1 MKKKIKNIISKT
13 DNFFYK
19 FFGSDKSVKSLQN
32 IHEAEKI
39 FSCLRQTGKENNVR
53 FVGGCVR
60 KALCGHEIDDLD
72 LATSLE
78 PTESKRRLAKEDIKV
93 IDSGISHGTI
103 TAILNNKKFEITTLR
118 KDISTDGRHAVV
130 EFTNERTEDALRR
143 DFTINSIYA
152 DKEGN
157 LFDPNDGVKDLE
169 NGKIEFIGD
178 PEKRVKED
186 YLRILRYVRFFL
198 NYSKQ
203 KHKLNVKKIIKQN
216 ISGIVKLSK
225 ERLIDELKKLVMSN
239 GFINIGNDE
248 FCKEIVLLIFPQVK
262 NIDIFKK
269 LNKNYKSEILK
280 KDFIFLLSLLIID
293 ETDSTEFF
301 LYKFNLS
308 NEAKKRINFLKEI
321 YDKSNDKNTFSKNN
335 LQKIF
340 YFQGKS
346 YLLDV
351 IDFQLFR
358 SNKKNNK
365 LIELKKHFEKL
376 EKPLF
381 PIKAKIIMEKYNL
394 KEGQELGQKL
404 KYLENLWV
412 ENSFNISEKEV
423 ENTFL
428 S

>member
-1 MKKKIKNIISKT
+1 MKNILT
-13 DNFFYK
+13 
-19 FFGSDKSVKSLQN
+19 
-32 IHEAEKI
+32 KI
-39 FSCLRQTGKENNVR
+39 FSSKNDLSFKEVSFLEITKTTKVSDLFKVISNYNDLSEIR
-53 FVGGCVR
+53 YVGGCVR
-60 KALCGHEIDDLD
+60 KILNNEKFDDID
-72 LATSLE
+72 LATNLKPNE
-78 PTESKRRLAKEDIKV
+78 VKECLKNNN
-93 IDSGISHGTI
+93 IDFFETGIEHGTI
-103 TAILNNKKFEITTLR
+103 TARIDEKNFEITSLR
-118 KDISTDGRHAVV
+118 KDVSTDGRRAVV
-130 EFTNERTEDALRR
+130 KFTNEWTEDALRR

-203 KHKLNVKKIIKQN
+203 EHKLNVKKIIKQN

-225 ERLIDELKKLVMSN
+225 ERLIDELKKLVISN
-239 GFINIGNDE
+239 GFINIGDDE

-301 LYKFNLS
+301 FYKFNMS

-321 YDKSNDKNTFSKNN
+321 YDKSNDKDTFSKKN

-365 LIELKKHFEKL
+365 LIELKKHFEQL

-394 KEGQELGQKL
+394 QEGKELGQKL
-404 KYLENLWV
+404 KYLENLWI

>member
-1 MKKKIKNIISKT
+1 MSFLEITKTTKVSEIFNNISNYNDLSEIR
-13 DNFFYK
+13 Y
-19 FFGSDKSVKSLQN
+19 
-32 IHEAEKI
+32 
-39 FSCLRQTGKENNVR
+39 
-53 FVGGCVR
+53 VGGCVR
-60 KALCGHEIDDLD
+60 KILNNEKFDDID
-72 LATSLE
+72 LATNLKPE
-78 PTESKRRLAKEDIKV
+78 EVKDCLKNNN
-93 IDSGISHGTI
+93 IDFFETGIEHGTI
-103 TAILNNKKFEITTLR
+103 TARIDEKNFEITSLR
-118 KDISTDGRHAVV
+118 KDVLTDGRRAVV
-130 EFTNERTEDALRR
+130 EFTNDWVEDAIRR

-178 PEKRVKED
+178 AEKRVKED

-198 NYSKQ
+198 NYSQ
-203 KHKLNVKKIIKQN
+203 QEHKSNVKKIIKQN
-216 ISGIVKLSK
+216 INGIVKLSK
-225 ERLIDELKKLVMSN
+225 ERLIDELRKLVTSN
-239 GFINIGNDE
+239 KFIYIIDDE
-248 FCKEIVLLIFPQVK
+248 FCKEIVTLIFPQVK

-269 LNKNYKSEILK
+269 IRKNYKNEILK

-293 ETDSTEFF
+293 ETDNSEFF
-301 LYKFNLS
+301 LYKYNMS
-308 NEAKKRINFLKEI
+308 NENKKRINFLKYI

-346 YLLDV
+346 YLLDA

-358 SNKKNNK
+358 SNKKNKK
-365 LIELKKHFEKL
+365 LIELKKHFENL
-376 EKPLF
+376 EKPYF

-394 KEGQELGQKL
+394 KEGKELGQKL

-412 ENSFNISEKEV
+412 ENNFNITEKEV

>member
-1 MKKKIKNIISKT
+1 MKNILTKIFSSKNDLSSKEVSFLEISKT
-13 DNFFYK
+13 TK
-19 FFGSDKSVKSLQN
+19 VSDLFRVISNYNDLSE
-32 IHEAEKI
+32 I
-39 FSCLRQTGKENNVR
+39 RY
-53 FVGGCVR
+53 VGGCVR
-60 KALCGHEIDDLD
+60 KILNNEKFDDID
-72 LATSLE
+72 LATNLKPDE
-78 PTESKRRLAKEDIKV
+78 VKECLKNNN
-93 IDSGISHGTI
+93 IDFFETGIDHGTI
-103 TAILNNKKFEITTLR
+103 TARIDEKNFEITSLR
-118 KDISTDGRHAVV
+118 KDVSTDGRHAVV
-130 EFTNERTEDALRR
+130 EFTNEWTEDALRR

-203 KHKLNVKKIIKQN
+203 EHKLNVKKIIKQN
-216 ISGIVKLSK
+216 INGIVKLSK

-239 GFINIGNDE
+239 GFINICNDE

-262 NIDIFKK
+262 NIDIFNKFK
-269 LNKNYKSEILK
+269 KNYRSEILK

-301 LYKFNLS
+301 LYKFNVS

-335 LQKIF
+335 LQRIF

-365 LIELKKHFEKL
+365 LIALKKHFEKL

-394 KEGQELGQKL
+394 KESKELGQKL

>member
-1 MKKKIKNIISKT
+1 MKNILT
-13 DNFFYK
+13 
-19 FFGSDKSVKSLQN
+19 
-32 IHEAEKI
+32 KI
-39 FSCLRQTGKENNVR
+39 FSSKNDLSSKEVSFLEIAKTTKVFDLFKVISNYSDSSEIR
-53 FVGGCVR
+53 YVGGCVR
-60 KALCGHEIDDLD
+60 KILNNEKFDDID
-72 LATSLE
+72 LATNLKPDE
-78 PTESKRRLAKEDIKV
+78 VKECLKNNN
-93 IDSGISHGTI
+93 IDFFETGIDHGTI
-103 TAILNNKKFEITTLR
+103 TARIDKKNFEITSLR
-118 KDISTDGRHAVV
+118 KDVSTDGRRAVV
-130 EFTNERTEDALRR
+130 EFTNEWTEDALRR

-169 NGKIEFIGD
+169 NGKIKFIGD

-301 LYKFNLS
+301 LYKFNVS

-381 PIKAKIIMEKYNL
+381 PIKAKNIMEKYNL
-394 KEGQELGQKL
+394 KEGEELGQKL

>member
-1 MKKKIKNIISKT
+1 MKNILT
-13 DNFFYK
+13 T
-19 FFGSDKSVKSLQN
+19 
-32 IHEAEKI
+32 I
-39 FSCLRQTGKENNVR
+39 FSSKSDLSSKEISFLEITKTTRISDLFKVISNYNVLSEIR
-53 FVGGCVR
+53 YVGGCVR
-60 KALCGHEIDDLD
+60 KIINNEKFDDID
-72 LATSLE
+72 LATNLKPE
-78 PTESKRRLAKEDIKV
+78 QVKECLKNNN
-93 IDSGISHGTI
+93 IDFFETGIEHGTI
-103 TAILNNKKFEITTLR
+103 TAHIGEKNFEITSLR
-118 KDISTDGRHAVV
+118 KDVSTDGRRAVV
-130 EFTNERTEDALRR
+130 EFTNEWAEDALRR

-157 LFDPNDGVKDLE
+157 LFDPNDGVKDLK
-169 NGKIEFIGD
+169 NGKIKFIGD

-203 KHKLNVKKIIKQN
+203 EHQLIVKKIIKQN
-216 ISGIVKLSK
+216 IGGIVKLSK
-225 ERLIDELKKLVMSN
+225 ERLIDELKKLVISN
-239 GFINIGNDE
+239 GFINIGDDE

-293 ETDSTEFF
+293 ETDNSEFF
-301 LYKFNLS
+301 LYKFNMS
-308 NEAKKRINFLKEI
+308 NESKKRINFLKEI
-321 YDKSNDKNTFSKNN
+321 YDKSNDKDIFSKNN

-358 SNKKNNK
+358 SNKKSNK

-376 EKPLF
+376 EKPMF

-394 KEGQELGQKL
+394 KEGKELGQKL
-404 KYLENLWV
+404 KYLENLWL

>member
-1 MKKKIKNIISKT
+1 MKNILT
-13 DNFFYK
+13 T
-19 FFGSDKSVKSLQN
+19 
-32 IHEAEKI
+32 I
-39 FSCLRQTGKENNVR
+39 FSSKSDLSSKEISFLEITKTTRISDLFKVISNYNVLSEIR
-53 FVGGCVR
+53 YVGGCVR
-60 KALCGHEIDDLD
+60 KIINNEKFDDID
-72 LATSLE
+72 LATNLKPE
-78 PTESKRRLAKEDIKV
+78 QVKECLKNNN
-93 IDSGISHGTI
+93 IDFFETGIEHGTI
-103 TAILNNKKFEITTLR
+103 TAHIGEKNFEITSLR
-118 KDISTDGRHAVV
+118 KDVSTDGRRAVV
-130 EFTNERTEDALRR
+130 EFTNEWAEDALRR

-157 LFDPNDGVKDLE
+157 LFDPNDGVKDLK
-169 NGKIEFIGD
+169 NGKIKFIGD

-203 KHKLNVKKIIKQN
+203 EHKLNVKKIIKQN

-225 ERLIDELKKLVMSN
+225 ERLIDELKKLVISN
-239 GFINIGNDE
+239 GFINIGDDE

-293 ETDSTEFF
+293 ETDNSEFF
-301 LYKFNLS
+301 LYKFNMS
-308 NEAKKRINFLKEI
+308 NESKKRINFLKEI
-321 YDKSNDKNTFSKNN
+321 YDKSNDKDIFSKNN

-358 SNKKNNK
+358 SNKKSNK

-376 EKPLF
+376 EKPMF

-394 KEGQELGQKL
+394 KEGKELGQKL
-404 KYLENLWV
+404 KYLENLWL

>member
-1 MKKKIKNIISKT
+1 MKNILT
-13 DNFFYK
+13 T
-19 FFGSDKSVKSLQN
+19 
-32 IHEAEKI
+32 I
-39 FSCLRQTGKENNVR
+39 FSSKSDLSSKEIYFLEITKTTRISDLFKVISNYNVLSEIR
-53 FVGGCVR
+53 YVGGCVR
-60 KALCGHEIDDLD
+60 KIINNEKFDDID
-72 LATSLE
+72 LATNLKPE
-78 PTESKRRLAKEDIKV
+78 QVKECLKNNN
-93 IDSGISHGTI
+93 IDFFETGIEHGTI
-103 TAILNNKKFEITTLR
+103 TAHIGEKNFEITSLR
-118 KDISTDGRHAVV
+118 KDVSTDGRRAVV
-130 EFTNERTEDALRR
+130 EFTNEWAEDALRR

-157 LFDPNDGVKDLE
+157 LFDPNDGVKDLK
-169 NGKIEFIGD
+169 NGKIKFIGD

-203 KHKLNVKKIIKQN
+203 EHQLFVKKIIKQN

-225 ERLIDELKKLVMSN
+225 ERLIDELKKLVISN
-239 GFINIGNDE
+239 GFINIGDDE

-293 ETDSTEFF
+293 ETDNSEFF
-301 LYKFNLS
+301 LYKFNMS
-308 NEAKKRINFLKEI
+308 NESKKRINFLKEI
-321 YDKSNDKNTFSKNN
+321 YDKSNDKDIFSKNN

-358 SNKKNNK
+358 SNKKSNK

-376 EKPLF
+376 EKPMF

-394 KEGQELGQKL
+394 KEGKELGQKL

>member
-1 MKKKIKNIISKT
+1 MKNILT
-13 DNFFYK
+13 
-19 FFGSDKSVKSLQN
+19 
-32 IHEAEKI
+32 KI
-39 FSCLRQTGKENNVR
+39 FSSKNDLSSKEVSFLEITKTTKVSDLFKVISNYNDLSEIR
-53 FVGGCVR
+53 YIGGCVR
-60 KALCGHEIDDLD
+60 KILNNEKFDDID
-72 LATSLE
+72 LATNLKPDE
-78 PTESKRRLAKEDIKV
+78 VKECLKNNN
-93 IDSGISHGTI
+93 IDFFETGIDHGTI
-103 TAILNNKKFEITTLR
+103 TARIEEKNFEITSLR
-118 KDISTDGRHAVV
+118 KDVSTDGRHAVV
-130 EFTNERTEDALRR
+130 EFTNEWTEDALRR

-186 YLRILRYVRFFL
+186 YLRILRYIRFFL

-203 KHKLNVKKIIKQN
+203 EHKLNVKKIIKQN

-225 ERLIDELKKLVMSN
+225 ERLIDELKKLVISN

-301 LYKFNLS
+301 LYKFNMS
-308 NEAKKRINFLKEI
+308 NEAKTRINFLKEI
-321 YDKSNDKNTFSKNN
+321 YDKSNDNYTFSKNN
-335 LQKIF
+335 LQKIY

-365 LIELKKHFEKL
+365 LIELKKHFEQL

-394 KEGQELGQKL
+394 KEGKELGHKL

>member
-1 MKKKIKNIISKT
+1 MKNILT
-13 DNFFYK
+13 T
-19 FFGSDKSVKSLQN
+19 
-32 IHEAEKI
+32 I
-39 FSCLRQTGKENNVR
+39 FSSKSDLSSKEISFLEITKTTRISDLFKVISNYNVLSEIR
-53 FVGGCVR
+53 YVGGCVR
-60 KALCGHEIDDLD
+60 KIINNEKFDDID
-72 LATSLE
+72 LATNLKPE
-78 PTESKRRLAKEDIKV
+78 EVKECLKNNN
-93 IDSGISHGTI
+93 IDFFETGIEHGTI
-103 TAILNNKKFEITTLR
+103 TAHIGEKNFEITSLR
-118 KDISTDGRHAVV
+118 KDVSTDGRRAVV
-130 EFTNERTEDALRR
+130 EFTNEWAEDALRR

-157 LFDPNDGVKDLE
+157 LFDPNDGVKDLK
-169 NGKIEFIGD
+169 NGKIKFIGD

-203 KHKLNVKKIIKQN
+203 EHQLFVKKIIKQN
-216 ISGIVKLSK
+216 IGGIVKLSK
-225 ERLIDELKKLVMSN
+225 ERLIDELKKLVISN
-239 GFINIGNDE
+239 GFINIGDDE

-293 ETDSTEFF
+293 ETDNSEFF
-301 LYKFNLS
+301 LYKFNMS
-308 NEAKKRINFLKEI
+308 NESKKRINFLKEI
-321 YDKSNDKNTFSKNN
+321 YDKSNDKDIFSKNN

-358 SNKKNNK
+358 SNKKSNK

-376 EKPLF
+376 EKPMF

-394 KEGQELGQKL
+394 KEGKELGQKL
-404 KYLENLWV
+404 KYLENLWL

>member
-1 MKKKIKNIISKT
+1 MKNILT
-13 DNFFYK
+13 
-19 FFGSDKSVKSLQN
+19 
-32 IHEAEKI
+32 KI
-39 FSCLRQTGKENNVR
+39 FSSKTQLRSKEISFLEITKITKVSKLFNVISNYNDSSEIR
-53 FVGGCVR
+53 YVGGCVR
-60 KALCGHEIDDLD
+60 KILNNEKFDDID
-72 LATSLE
+72 LATNLKPE
-78 PTESKRRLAKEDIKV
+78 EVKECLKNNN
-93 IDSGISHGTI
+93 IDFFETGIEHGTI
-103 TAILNNKKFEITTLR
+103 TARIEEKNFEITSLR
-118 KDISTDGRHAVV
+118 KDVSTDGRHAVV
-130 EFTNERTEDALRR
+130 EFTNEWAKDALRR

-169 NGKIEFIGD
+169 NGKIEFIGNS
-178 PEKRVKED
+178 EKRVKED

-203 KHKLNVKKIIKQN
+203 EHKLNVKKIIKQN
-216 ISGIVKLSK
+216 INGIVKLSK
-225 ERLIDELKKLVMSN
+225 ERLIDELKKLVISN
-239 GFINIGNDE
+239 GFIGINDDK
-248 FCKEIVLLIFPQVK
+248 FCKEIISLIFPQVK

-269 LNKNYKSEILK
+269 LKKNYKNEILK

-293 ETDSTEFF
+293 ETDNSEFF
-301 LYKFNLS
+301 LYKYNMS
-308 NEAKKRINFLKEI
+308 NEAKKRINFLKNI

-346 YLLDV
+346 YLYDA
-351 IDFQLFR
+351 IDFQLFK

-365 LIELKKHFEKL
+365 LIELKKHFEKI
-376 EKPLF
+376 EKPHF
-381 PIKAKIIMEKYNL
+381 PIKAKNIMEKYNL
-394 KEGQELGQKL
+394 KEGKELGQKL

-423 ENTFL
+423 ENTFA

>member
-1 MKKKIKNIISKT
+1 MKNILT
-13 DNFFYK
+13 
-19 FFGSDKSVKSLQN
+19 
-32 IHEAEKI
+32 KI
-39 FSCLRQTGKENNVR
+39 FSSKNDLSSKEVSFLEITKTTKVSDLFKVISNYNDLSEIR
-53 FVGGCVR
+53 YVGGCVR
-60 KALCGHEIDDLD
+60 KILNNEKFDDID
-72 LATSLE
+72 LATNLKPDE
-78 PTESKRRLAKEDIKV
+78 VKECLKNNN
-93 IDSGISHGTI
+93 IDFFETGIDHGTI
-103 TAILNNKKFEITTLR
+103 TARIEEKNFEITSLR
-118 KDISTDGRHAVV
+118 KDVSTDGRHAVV
-130 EFTNERTEDALRR
+130 EFTNEWTEDALRR

-203 KHKLNVKKIIKQN
+203 EHKLNVKKIIKQN
-216 ISGIVKLSK
+216 ISGIFKLSK
-225 ERLIDELKKLVMSN
+225 ERLIDELKKLVISN

-301 LYKFNLS
+301 LYKFNVS

-351 IDFQLFR
+351 IDFKLFR

-365 LIELKKHFEKL
+365 LIELKKNFEKL
-376 EKPLF
+376 EKPQF
-381 PIKAKIIMEKYNL
+381 PLKAKIIMEKYKL
-394 KEGQELGQKL
+394 KESKELGQKL

>member
-1 MKKKIKNIISKT
+1 MKNILT
-13 DNFFYK
+13 
-19 FFGSDKSVKSLQN
+19 
-32 IHEAEKI
+32 KI
-39 FSCLRQTGKENNVR
+39 FSRKNQLSSKEISFLEITKTTKVSELFNVISNYNDQGEIR
-53 FVGGCVR
+53 YVGGCVR
-60 KALCGHEIDDLD
+60 KILNNEKFDDID
-72 LATSLE
+72 LATNLKPE
-78 PTESKRRLAKEDIKV
+78 EVKECLKNNN
-93 IDSGISHGTI
+93 IDFFETGIEHGTI
-103 TAILNNKKFEITTLR
+103 TARIEERNFEITSLR
-118 KDISTDGRHAVV
+118 KDVSTDGRRAVV
-130 EFTNERTEDALRR
+130 EFTNQWMEDSLRR

-169 NGKIEFIGD
+169 NGKIQFIGD

-198 NYSKQ
+198 NYSRQ
-203 KHKLNVKKIIKQN
+203 EHNLNVIKIIKQN
-216 ISGIVKLSK
+216 INGIVKLSK
-225 ERLIDELKKLVMSN
+225 ERLIDELKKLVISN
-239 GFINIGNDE
+239 RFV
-248 FCKEIVLLIFPQVK
+248 EISEDKVCEEIISLIFPQLK
-262 NIDIFKK
+262 NIDILKK
-269 LNKNYKSEILK
+269 LKKNYKNEILK
-280 KDFIFLLSLLIID
+280 KDFIFFLSLLIID
-293 ETDSTEFF
+293 ETDNSEFF
-301 LYKFNLS
+301 LYKYNMS
-308 NEAKKRINFLKEI
+308 NEAKKRINFLKDI
-321 YDKSNDKNTFSKNN
+321 YDKSNDKDTFSKNN

-365 LIELKKHFEKL
+365 LVELKKYFEKL
-376 EKPLF
+376 EKPNF
-381 PIKAKIIMEKYNL
+381 PIKAKIVMEKYNL
-394 KEGQELGQKL
+394 KEGKELGQKL

>member
-1 MKKKIKNIISKT
+1 MKNILT
-13 DNFFYK
+13 
-19 FFGSDKSVKSLQN
+19 
-32 IHEAEKI
+32 KI
-39 FSCLRQTGKENNVR
+39 FSPKNELSSKEISFLEITKTTKVSELFNVISNYNDQGEIR
-53 FVGGCVR
+53 YVGGCVR
-60 KALCGHEIDDLD
+60 KILNNEKFDDID
-72 LATSLE
+72 LATNLKPE
-78 PTESKRRLAKEDIKV
+78 EVKECLKNNN
-93 IDSGISHGTI
+93 IDFFETGIEHGTI
-103 TAILNNKKFEITTLR
+103 TARIEERNFEITSLR
-118 KDISTDGRHAVV
+118 KDVSTDGRRAVV
-130 EFTNERTEDALRR
+130 EFTNQWMEDSLRR

-169 NGKIEFIGD
+169 SGKIQFIGD

-198 NYSKQ
+198 NYSRQ
-203 KHKLNVKKIIKQN
+203 EHNLNVIKIIKQN
-216 ISGIVKLSK
+216 INGIVKLSK
-225 ERLIDELKKLVMSN
+225 ERLIDELKKLVISN
-239 GFINIGNDE
+239 RFV
-248 FCKEIVLLIFPQVK
+248 EISEDKVCEEIISLIFPQLK
-262 NIDIFKK
+262 NIDILKK
-269 LNKNYKSEILK
+269 LKKNYKNEILK
-280 KDFIFLLSLLIID
+280 KDFIFFLSLLIID
-293 ETDSTEFF
+293 ETDNSEFF
-301 LYKFNLS
+301 LYKYNMS
-308 NEAKKRINFLKEI
+308 NEAKKRINFLKDI
-321 YDKSNDKNTFSKNN
+321 YDKSNDKDTFSKNN

-365 LIELKKHFEKL
+365 LVELKKYFEKL
-376 EKPLF
+376 EKPNF
-381 PIKAKIIMEKYNL
+381 PIKAKIVMEKYNL
-394 KEGQELGQKL
+394 KEGKELGQKL